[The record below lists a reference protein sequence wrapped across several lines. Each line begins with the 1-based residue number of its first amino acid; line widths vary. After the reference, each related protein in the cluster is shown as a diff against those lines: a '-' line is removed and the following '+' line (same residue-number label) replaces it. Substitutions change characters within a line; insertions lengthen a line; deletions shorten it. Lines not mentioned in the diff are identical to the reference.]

1 MSMSDKFP
9 EPQPTRRPIAGV
21 RISTVALVGIFAA
34 IAIPAGAAALV
45 LSGGL
50 DGHHTT
56 VHISQ
61 TGPISKVVVNDAEA
75 SVRVI
80 GDPTLSGV
88 SGTADLN
95 WHGSSQTP
103 PLRLDQSL
111 ADGVL
116 TLSKVCLRSDE
127 CGGADITIKVPTAVA
142 VQATTSD
149 GGIDV
154 SDVTGGVDL
163 QTSNAGISG
172 DRLGSGNA
180 SMHTS
185 NGGIDVSFSGA
196 PKSIRAITSNAGVD
210 ITTDGKTAYYDD
222 VDTSNGSLSAKNV
235 RDQHTENV
243 IYIRTSNASISV
255 K

>member
-1 MSMSDKFP
+1 MTMPDKSP
-9 EPQPTRRPIAGV
+9 EPQPARRPIAAV
-21 RISTVALVGIFAA
+21 RISTVALLGIFAA
-34 IAIPAGAAALV
+34 IAIPAGAATLV
-45 LSGGL
+45 LGGNL
-50 DGHHTT
+50 DGQHST

-61 TGPISKVVVNDAEA
+61 TGPISKVVINDAEA

-103 PLRLDQSL
+103 PLRLDQSV

-142 VQATTSD
+142 VQVATSD
-149 GGIDV
+149 AGIDV
-154 SDVTGGVDL
+154 SNVSGGVDL
-163 QTSNAGISG
+163 QTSNAGISADG
-172 DRLGSGNA
+172 LGSGNA

-185 NGGIDVSFSGA
+185 NGGIDAKFSGA

-210 ITTDGKTAYYDD
+210 ITTDGRTAYYDD
-222 VDTSNGSLSAKNV
+222 VDTSNASQTMKNV
-235 RDQHTENV
+235 RDQHAENV
-243 IYIRTSNASISV
+243 VYIRTSNASVSV